1 MNFKHFFIIDALFDS
16 YETRSSQ
23 VFHGSKGKNLRSCK
37 NVELVLFWILQLIN
51 VTNLKHLKHFKT

>member
-37 NVELVLFWILQLIN
+37 NVELVLFWILQLIKCDE
-51 VTNLKHLKHFKT
+51 LKTFKTF